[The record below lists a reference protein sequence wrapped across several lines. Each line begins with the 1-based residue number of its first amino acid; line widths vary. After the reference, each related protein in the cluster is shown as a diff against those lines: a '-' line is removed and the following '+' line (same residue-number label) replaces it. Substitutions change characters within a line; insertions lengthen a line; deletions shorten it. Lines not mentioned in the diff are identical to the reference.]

1 MRNFTNLWDWSS
13 NRVPGRR
20 SRLKAHLVESHFGD
34 RVEELEPFRV
44 LTSVIDTGVDAPAY
58 CDVTEADTPPAPT
71 KISAQGAKV
80 ERAVPNVQGDWDINV
95 DTDTGSKL
103 HGTAEIKQ
111 TEAGK
116 IKTTVQPD
124 GVPFKFKLKGK
135 FYEGSDTVSGRG
147 RITDPSSGKVISVYI
162 SLTATDNN
170 HIDGNLIIKV
180 GDNPVRLWTIT
191 GVRK

>member
-1 MRNFTNLWDWSS
+1 MQNFSRLWNCWSK
-13 NRVPGRR
+13 RVPCRR
-20 SRLKAHLVESHFGD
+20 SRMNAFQVESCFGD
-34 RVEELEPFRV
+34 RIEELESVCV
-44 LTSVIDTGVDAPAY
+44 LTRLIDVGVDLPQA
-58 CDVTEADTPPAPT
+58 ADEDESERPAP
-71 KISAQGAKV
+71 SAKASTLSAKV
-80 ERAVPNVQGDWDINV
+80 ARATPNVQGNWDINV
-95 DTDTGSKL
+95 DTDTGGHL

-116 IKTTVQPD
+116 VKTTVQPD
-124 GVPFKFKLKGK
+124 GVPFKFKMKGK